1 MSGTTEFEALFNH
14 AAIGIIVS
22 DSKGKI
28 SNFNP
33 SAEAQFGYRK
43 TEVIG
48 QSIELLLPDQFKKF
62 HESLRG
68 NFYKDPSPRRMGEG
82 RDLFGQK
89 KDGTEFP
96 VEISLGFYTI
106 EGQIYVIAF
115 SIDISARKK
124 SEALVLNQRDELKRV
139 TTEIKQLNEELEQKV
154 EARTTMLIETLN
166 QLERSREELS
176 QSLENEKNLNE
187 LKSRF
192 VTTASHEFRTPLSTI
207 LSSAYLLE
215 KYNDTN
221 EVEKRKKHLRHIKD
235 AVADMKDILEDFL
248 SLGKLEEGLVR
259 TQPVTESVG
268 DFIHY
273 LQGIIDE
280 THPICKN
287 GQQII
292 LQPNGNYPV
301 TIDKHIFRN
310 IMLNLI
316 TNAIKF
322 SPENAPIHIH
332 CTFEKEKF
340 TVVVKDEGIG
350 ISEEDQRHLFER
362 FFRAKNA
369 ANIQG
374 TGLGL
379 HIISKYLEL
388 LHGTIQLQSE
398 LNKGTVITITIPY
411 IGET

>member
-1 MSGTTEFEALFNH
+1 MNGTTEFEALFNH
-14 AAIGIIVS
+14 ATIGIIVS
-22 DSKGKI
+22 DGKGKI
-28 SNFNP
+28 TNFNP
-33 SAEAQFGYRK
+33 SAEVQFGYSK
-43 TEVIG
+43 QEIIG
-48 QSIELLLPDQFKKF
+48 QTIEILLPDQFKKF

-68 NFYKDPSPRRMGEG
+68 SFYEAPSPRRMGEG
-82 RDLFGQK
+82 RDLTGKK

-96 VEISLGFYTI
+96 IEISLGHYNI
-106 EGQIYVIAF
+106 NGQVFVIAF

-124 SEALVLNQRDELKRV
+124 NEEMVMNQRDELKRV

-166 QLERSREELS
+166 QLESSREELS
-176 QSLENEKNLNE
+176 RSLENEKNLNE

-215 KYNDTN
+215 KYNDTH

-259 TQPVTESVG
+259 KNTITETVPG
-268 DFIHY
+268 FIHY
-273 LQGIIDE
+273 LQSIIDE
-280 THPICKN
+280 TAPICKA
-287 GQQII
+287 GQQIKLTYI
-292 LQPNGNYPV
+292 GNSPV

-316 TNAIKF
+316 SNSIKF
-322 SPENAPIHIH
+322 SAENALIQIS
-332 CTFEKEKF
+332 CNFEAEMF
-340 TVVVKDEGIG
+340 TVVVQDEGIG
-350 ISEEDQRHLFER
+350 ISEADQKHLFER

-388 LHGTIQLQSE
+388 LNGNIMLKSE
-398 LNKGTVITITIPY
+398 LNIGTTITITIPY
-411 IGET
+411 NQAA

>member
-1 MSGTTEFEALFNH
+1 MSGKTEFEALFNH
-14 AAIGIIVS
+14 ATIGIIVS
-22 DSKGKI
+22 DSQGKI
-28 SNFNP
+28 TNFNP
-33 SAEAQFGYRK
+33 SAESQFGYSK
-43 TEVIG
+43 DEVIG
-48 QSIELLLPDQFKKF
+48 KSIEILLPDQFRKF
-62 HESLRG
+62 HETLRT
-68 NFYKDPSPRRMGEG
+68 NFYAHPSPRRMGEG
-82 RDLFGQK
+82 RDLYGRK
-89 KDGTEFP
+89 KGGAEFP
-96 VEISLGFYTI
+96 IEISLGYYSI
-106 EGQIYVIAF
+106 NGQHNVIAF

-124 SEALVLNQRDELKRV
+124 SEEMVLNQRDELKRV
-139 TTEIKQLNEELEQKV
+139 TTEIKLLNEELEQKV

-176 QSLENEKNLNE
+176 RSLENEKNLNE

-215 KYNDTN
+215 KYNDTQ

-259 TQPVTESVG
+259 TNTITESVP
-268 DFIHY
+268 DFILY

-280 THPICKN
+280 TMPICKM

-292 LQPNGNYPV
+292 LQHTGSGPV

-316 TNAIKF
+316 SNAIKF
-322 SPENAPIHIH
+322 SPQNATIYIN
-332 CTFEKEKF
+332 CTFEKDKF
-340 TVVVKDEGIG
+340 SVVVQDEGIG
-350 ISEEDQRHLFER
+350 ISEEDQQHLFER

-388 LHGTIQLQSE
+388 LNGSIQLTSE
-398 LNKGTVITITIPY
+398 LNKGTIISFMIPY
-411 IGET
+411 KQAK

>member
-14 AAIGIIVS
+14 ATIGIIVS
-22 DSKGKI
+22 NSQGKI
-28 SNFNP
+28 INFNP
-33 SAEAQFGYRK
+33 SAESQFGYSK
-43 TEVIG
+43 NEVIG
-48 QSIELLLPDQFKKF
+48 QSLEILLPDQFRKF
-62 HESLRG
+62 HETLRN
-68 NFYKDPSPRRMGEG
+68 NFYTHPSPRRMGEG
-82 RDLFGQK
+82 RDLYGRK
-89 KDGTEFP
+89 KGGAEFP
-96 VEISLGFYTI
+96 IEISLGYYSNN
-106 EGQIYVIAF
+106 GQHYVIAF
-115 SIDISARKK
+115 SIDISSRKK
-124 SEALVLNQRDELKRV
+124 SEEMVLNQRDELKRV
-139 TTEIKQLNEELEQKV
+139 TTEIKLLNEELEQKV
-154 EARTTMLIETLN
+154 KARTTMLIETLN
-166 QLERSREELS
+166 QLERSREDLS
-176 QSLENEKNLNE
+176 RSLENEKNLNE

-215 KYNDTN
+215 KYNDTQ

-259 TQPVTESVG
+259 ANTVTESVTV
-268 DFIHY
+268 FIQY

-280 THPICKN
+280 TMPICKT

-292 LQPNGNYPV
+292 LQHTGISPV

-316 TNAIKF
+316 SNAIKF
-322 SPENAPIHIH
+322 SPQNATIHIS
-332 CTFEKEKF
+332 CTFEKNKF
-340 TVVVKDEGIG
+340 SVVVQDEGIG
-350 ISEEDQRHLFER
+350 ISEEDQQHLFER

-388 LHGTIQLQSE
+388 LNGSIQLTSE
-398 LNKGTVITITIPY
+398 LNNGTSISFTVPY
-411 IGET
+411 KQAK